1 MPRSF
6 FITVGALM
14 AALLASWAAPSGAA
28 AKSKVA
34 IFAGG
39 CFWCVEADFD
49 KVSGVIGTT
58 SGYIG
63 GSAKTASYKRVSGGG
78 TGHYEAVK
86 IVASSGFNVAKCKVM
101 GSVNA
106 PIDIVGTGSFLPEIW
121 PETYATADIVAYD
134 GKPTVKLGREFLLK
148 K

>member
-14 AALLASWAAPSGAA
+14 AAMLASWVAPLDAA

-63 GSAKTASYKRVSGGG
+63 GSAKTASYKAVSAGSTSSAKPATSAARSCFKCGGKG
-78 TGHYEAVK
+78 GA
-86 IVASSGFNVAKCKVM
+86 
-101 GSVNA
+101 
-106 PIDIVGTGSFLPEIW
+106 
-121 PETYATADIVAYD
+121 
-134 GKPTVKLGREFLLK
+134 
-148 K
+148 